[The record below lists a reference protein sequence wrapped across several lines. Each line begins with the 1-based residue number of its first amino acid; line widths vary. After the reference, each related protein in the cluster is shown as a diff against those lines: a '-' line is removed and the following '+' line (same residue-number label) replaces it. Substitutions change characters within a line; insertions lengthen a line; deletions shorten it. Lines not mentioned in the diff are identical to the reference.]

1 MIDLGI
7 SPLSPDE
14 MNAVMTWIAAQV
26 AAIDLPY
33 CYRQSYGNGAGEPYT
48 CNDGFDRNGLL
59 CYPKCRD
66 GFAGKGPVCWQ
77 ACPADFRDDGGDCGK
92 PGSYGRG
99 GGYVI
104 WQEGQCNK
112 DNPQGC
118 EQSGA
123 MWYPKCK
130 ANFHPVGCCVCSPD
144 CPSGMTD
151 IGVSCQ
157 KQSYGRGAG
166 EPLAMGICAPGLQ
179 KDPSGALCYP
189 TCKAD
194 FHMVGPVCWQNCPSQ
209 QPFDCGVG
217 CSTNQAKCATGTLDM
232 VLAPIELAA
241 SLIPYAGE
249 VAGAAKGVTKGVEAA
264 VKIAGDTEKVTEE
277 VAASASKL
285 KVAYD
290 AVKESLTALQGDIK
304 GKVAQAVGGEDNL
317 EKITMVGKVGGR
329 VYVAAN
335 ATVKEM
341 DDYSKEYANNF
352 DKLTSPA
359 IAAQIDQ
366 RFGKEGAYQVKRQWG
381 IRHLLLSLNVDGFVT
396 ATNQVSLASSIDV
409 TGVSSVVAAYMK
421 PICANNTTFPLVHP
435 LYDY

>member
-1 MIDLGI
+1 
-7 SPLSPDE
+7 
-14 MNAVMTWIAAQV
+14 
-26 AAIDLPY
+26 
-33 CYRQSYGNGAGEPYT
+33 
-48 CNDGFDRNGLL
+48 
-59 CYPKCRD
+59 
-66 GFAGKGPVCWQ
+66 
-77 ACPADFRDDGGDCGK
+77 
-92 PGSYGRG
+92 
-99 GGYVI
+99 
-104 WQEGQCNK
+104 
-112 DNPQGC
+112 
-118 EQSGA
+118 
-123 MWYPKCK
+123 
-130 ANFHPVGCCVCSPD
+130 
-144 CPSGMTD
+144 
-151 IGVSCQ
+151 
-157 KQSYGRGAG
+157 
-166 EPLAMGICAPGLQ
+166 
-179 KDPSGALCYP
+179 
-189 TCKAD
+189 
-194 FHMVGPVCWQNCPSQ
+194 
-209 QPFDCGVG
+209 
-217 CSTNQAKCATGTLDM
+217 M

-249 VAGAAKGVTKGVEAA
+249 VAGVAKGVTKGVEAA